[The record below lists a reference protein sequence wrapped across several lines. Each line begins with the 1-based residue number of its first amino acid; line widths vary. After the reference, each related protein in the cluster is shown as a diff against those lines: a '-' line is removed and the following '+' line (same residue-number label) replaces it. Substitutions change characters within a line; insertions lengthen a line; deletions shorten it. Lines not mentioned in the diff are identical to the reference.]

1 MDMNRSINDVYIS
14 VSGLQNYGEIMH
26 NYVLGVYDFLEH
38 LLKKFP
44 NLLIEGCSGMV
55 LRKA

>member
-1 MDMNRSINDVYIS
+1 MNRSINDVYIS